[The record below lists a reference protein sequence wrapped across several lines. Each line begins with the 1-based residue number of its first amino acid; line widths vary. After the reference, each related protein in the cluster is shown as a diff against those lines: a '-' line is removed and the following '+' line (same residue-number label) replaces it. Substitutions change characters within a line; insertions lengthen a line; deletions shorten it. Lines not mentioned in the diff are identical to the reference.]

1 MVVVWVALGCG
12 GHAPPPP
19 AAPPAPPPKVVLAVM
34 PAESDVFPKAA
45 QAASEAL
52 AGVHVG
58 GIDETKVWKA
68 SLEVVQMQ
76 IECLDASASCYAAA
90 GKELHADRLL
100 FAQIAR
106 EKKKQVA
113 VTVTLFDVD
122 TSAQQKQAHAVYA
135 DETAAI
141 AGIPKLVTEVTQP

>member
-1 MVVVWVALGCG
+1 MLGCG
-12 GHAPPPP
+12 GHAPSPSTPPP
-19 AAPPAPPPKVVLAVM
+19 PPPPKIVLAVM

-45 QAASEAL
+45 QAASDAL

-58 GIDETKVWKA
+58 GVDETKVWKA

-76 IECLDASASCYAAA
+76 IECLDPSASCYAAA

-100 FAQIAR
+100 FAQITT
-106 EKKKQVA
+106 EKKKQIA

-122 TSAQQKQAHAVYA
+122 TSAEQKQAHEVYA
-135 DETAAI
+135 NETAAV
-141 AGIPKLVTEVTQP
+141 AGIPKLVEQVTQ